1 MLLGN
6 VALQILPDGFTFLQ
20 EKGKE
25 EWFSVYGA
33 FANTTSVGISGNSL
47 MVFVGEQVMEDDEE

>member
-6 VALQILPDGFTFLQ
+6 VALQIFSHGFTFLQ
-20 EKGKE
+20 EKGKD

-33 FANTTSVGISGNSL
+33 FVNTTSVGISGNSL
-47 MVFVGEQVMEDDEE
+47 MVFVG